1 MVFGELLME
10 NNVEQFNEIL
20 HKRLQKIQSVLA
32 SKAEE
37 YANDKSRYHNFEVAA
52 RFTDTS
58 KEKALVGMMLKHWV
72 SVLDLVEI
80 ATKNPS
86 KLKIEQID
94 EKIGDSINYLILLEG
109 MLTQRIMEK

>member
-1 MVFGELLME
+1 ME
-10 NNVEQFNEIL
+10 SNIEQFNEVL

-37 YANDKSRYHNFEVAA
+37 YASDKSRYHNFEVAA

-80 ATKNPS
+80 ATLSPERLS
-86 KLKIEQID
+86 IEQVD

-109 MLTQRIMEK
+109 MLVGRIHENQSSGI

>member
-1 MVFGELLME
+1 ME
-10 NNVEQFNEIL
+10 SNVEQFNEVL
-20 HKRLQKIQSVLA
+20 QQRLDKIQQILFV
-32 SKAEE
+32 KGRE
-37 YANDKSRYHNFEVAA
+37 YASNTSRYHNFEVAA

-80 ATKNPS
+80 ATLSPERLS
-86 KLKIEQID
+86 IEQVD

-109 MLTQRIMEK
+109 MLVGRIHENQSNGI